1 MTLDTLLSYASG
13 LGISLVLTV
22 FSLLFGLAGGL
33 LAAMAS
39 LATSRW
45 VSWPAIALV
54 ELGRGAP
61 GLVLLYLVYFSLPQI
76 GFTIDAV
83 PSAVVALSIMT
94 AAYTSDIFV
103 AGFRAVGK
111 GQWEACESLGMS
123 YFSTARLVIIPQAVS
138 VVIPPLIGW
147 SVLLFQATSLAFAI
161 SVPELISRAY
171 DFATS
176 TYEYGLA
183 FIVAGAVYLGV
194 SLLAVGLVHQSLRL
208 RRRVATH

>member
-94 AAYTSDIFV
+94 AAYTSEIFV

>member
-1 MTLDTLLSYASG
+1 VTLDTLLSYASG

-94 AAYTSDIFV
+94 AAYTSEIFV

>member
-94 AAYTSDIFV
+94 AAYTSEIFV

-123 YFSTARLVIIPQAVS
+123 YFSTARLGIIPQAVS